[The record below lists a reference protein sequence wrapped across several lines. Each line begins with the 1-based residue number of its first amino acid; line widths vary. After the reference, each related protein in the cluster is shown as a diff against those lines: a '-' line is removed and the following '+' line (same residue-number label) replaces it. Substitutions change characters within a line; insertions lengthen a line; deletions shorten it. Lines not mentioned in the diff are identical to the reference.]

1 MAIAIRRRSS
11 SAHRNLFRTRNRE
24 RVDGPPARLPARGAF
39 GLGAFPFFR
48 SIGGRRSSSAH
59 RNLTRSYRE
68 DLRLFGTPW
77 GRFGLVA
84 MVVVF
89 LVLPAVVQDDFW
101 LSVLI
106 YVGITAVGAI
116 GLNLLTGYCGQISLG
131 HAFFIGAGAYVA
143 ARIGGDLGLPLPL
156 WLLASALVG
165 GALGG
170 LIGPFTLRLRGH
182 YLAIVTLGL
191 IFVGEHLWRNL
202 TLVTG
207 GNSGTSVNTDVA
219 IGPVNFDALTIAGET
234 YSRNQGYFW
243 LVWGLVAVVALL
255 PKNLVRTRPGRA
267 LQAVRDRDQAA
278 EVIGVR
284 AGRYKI
290 GAFMISSAIAS
301 MAGALFGSY
310 QQFVSPD
317 EWNLLL
323 SIQYIAIVIVG
334 GLGTIFG
341 SVLGAIFVGALPA
354 LIDRYSAAIP
364 GVRTSVGGDGF
375 ISVFALN
382 QAIFGILIV
391 LFLVLEPRGLAGIW
405 LRVKN
410 YFKAWPFSY

>member
-1 MAIAIRRRSS
+1 MAKP
-11 SAHRNLFRTRNRE
+11 HRNL
-24 RVDGPPARLPARGAF
+24 ARG
-39 GLGAFPFFR
+39 
-48 SIGGRRSSSAH
+48 
-59 RNLTRSYRE
+59 YDK

-77 GRFGLVA
+77 SKTGLALMVGVVA
-84 MVVVF
+84 
-89 LVLPAVVQDDFW
+89 LLPMVVQDDFW
-101 LSVLI
+101 LSVLV
-106 YVGITAVGAI
+106 YVGITAVGAL

-131 HAFFIGAGAYVA
+131 HAFFIGAGAYCTAIV
-143 ARIGGDLGLPLPL
+143 GGDLGLPLPL
-156 WLLASALVG
+156 WLLAAAAVG
-165 GALGG
+165 AVLGG
-170 LIGPFTLRLRGH
+170 LIGPFALRLRGN

-202 TLVTG
+202 KGVTG
-207 GNSGTSVNTDVA
+207 GNSGTSVDA
-219 IGPVNFDALTIAGET
+219 AASIGPVDFARIELAGEV

-243 LVWGLVAVVALL
+243 LVWILVGVIALL
-255 PKNLVRTRPGRA
+255 AKNLVRTRPGRA

-290 GAFMISSAIAS
+290 GAFMVSSAIAS
-301 MAGALFGSY
+301 VAGALFGSY

-341 SVLGAIFVGALPA
+341 SILGAVFVGALPA
-354 LIDRYSAAIP
+354 MIDRYSSVIP
-364 GVRTSVGGDGF
+364 GVQTSVGGDGF

-382 QAIFGILIV
+382 QAIFGVLIV
-391 LFLVLEPRGLAGIW
+391 LFLVFEPRGLAGIW
-405 LRVKN
+405 LRVKT
-410 YFKAWPFSY
+410 YFSAWPFSY